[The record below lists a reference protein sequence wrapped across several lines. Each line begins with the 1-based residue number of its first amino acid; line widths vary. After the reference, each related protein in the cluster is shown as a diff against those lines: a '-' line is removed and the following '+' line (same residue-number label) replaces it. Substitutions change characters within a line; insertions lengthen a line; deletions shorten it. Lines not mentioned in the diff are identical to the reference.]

1 MNTNWSSPKTN
12 IIAGMNDLRCALA
25 SGTNARLVRAR
36 NEDCA
41 YPITV
46 ENKKV
51 TNDFRSYEFSYGTS
65 SSINKIKADTSLS
78 EFEKYLSL
86 NYVSVFGSSEAR
98 DRYYET
104 GKLSKD
110 NFQNQG
116 CSHLVHVD
124 DYIKW
129 LEVDNSESGGHVDRA
144 NMYRRQYRTTGYED
158 VCHFFDFYRLKQ
170 SEKSPRRTTVKFRR
184 KLWVVEM
191 LGSDE
196 LAKVPVLVH
205 VLNFVLYPL
214 KYIPRKSVLQMKE
227 YRVVTYRVGDVTN
240 GLSID
245 IHIPKKFGFK

>member
-1 MNTNWSSPKTN
+1 
-12 IIAGMNDLRCALA
+12 
-25 SGTNARLVRAR
+25 
-36 NEDCA
+36 
-41 YPITV
+41 V
-46 ENKKV
+46 ENKKA
-51 TNDFRSYEFSYGTS
+51 TKDFRNYEFSYGTAS
-65 SSINKIKADTSLS
+65 SVNKIKADTNLS
-78 EFEKYLSL
+78 EFQQYLSL

-104 GKLSKD
+104 GKLSAD

-144 NMYRRQYRTTGYED
+144 NMYKRQYRSPEHVDD

-170 SEKSPRRTTVKFRR
+170 SIPRWTNVVFKR

-191 LGSDE
+191 LGKDE
-196 LAKVPVLVH
+196 PRVKVPVLVH

-214 KYIPRKSVLQMKE
+214 KYIPRKSVLQMPE
-227 YRVVTYRVGDVTN
+227 YRVVTYRVGGVID